1 MSEKKSRAYKGLVSP
16 KKVICKNDI
25 ELGVTQQ
32 NKLMSM
38 VAKDRI
44 RLFQSIQKSNNQ
56 IIDYF
61 MKEQELEEKR
71 FIEVPESPIDSD
83 SDHEEDAEFDG
94 TGTQPNPE

>member
-1 MSEKKSRAYKGLVSP
+1 MKSRAYKGLILPS

-25 ELGVTQQ
+25 ELGQTQQ
-32 NKLMSM
+32 TKLMSM

-61 MKEQELEEKR
+61 IKEHDLEEKR
-71 FIEVPESPIDSD
+71 FIEAPETPNDSE
-83 SDHEEDAEFDG
+83 SDHEEETEFDG